1 MNSTA
6 TALPLLSDT
15 PCFDPACVVEDERED
30 GTVRVRLDRSGPIS
44 IMSACVAAP
53 RTAPLAAGDR
63 VLVAGD
69 SSNVLYVI
77 GRIGPFRPERQSPP
91 VLRTK
96 NGACAVLA
104 ADPEKESGLLQV
116 YSPRNALVFE
126 YDPVGEKARVNIAR
140 GNLELVTEDGDIELR
155 SARNVRIGGHTIEM
169 NSREL
174 NIKSASTRW
183 VVDRMET
190 LAGTLVEKAR
200 NAYRTV
206 EQLSQL
212 KTGRM
217 RTLVDQTFHFRS
229 RKAFLKSDEDF
240 KIKGEKIH
248 LG

>member
-1 MNSTA
+1 
-6 TALPLLSDT
+6 
-15 PCFDPACVVEDERED
+15 VVEDERED
-30 GTVRVRLDRSGPIS
+30 GTVRVRLDRSGPMS
-44 IMSACVAAP
+44 ILSACVAAP
-53 RTAPLAAGDR
+53 RTAPLVAGDR

-77 GRIGPFRPERQSPP
+77 GRIGPFRPEEAQSPCALKTGKDTGI
-91 VLRTK
+91 LR
-96 NGACAVLA
+96 VF
-104 ADPEKESGLLQV
+104 
-116 YSPRNALVFE
+116 SPRNELVFE

-169 NSREL
+169 ESREL
-174 NIKSASTRW
+174 NIKSASARW

-190 LAGTLVEKAR
+190 LTGTLVEKAR

-212 KTGRM
+212 RTGRM
-217 RTLVDQTFHFRS
+217 RTLVDQTFHLRS